1 MIVLSTDAYV
11 SSKPLSSTLAFVGNS
26 IIRSTTKI
34 KICIFQDV
42 ESSTKSPVSE
52 MVLGFFMTKYIII
65 L

>member
-34 KICIFQDV
+34 KILYLSRCREFDKEPGIRNG
-42 ESSTKSPVSE
+42 T
-52 MVLGFFMTKYIII
+52 GFFHD
-65 L
+65 